1 MVFPLSYFL
10 FFFTLVLGP
19 IISISSTSWF
29 GAWIGL
35 ELNALSFIPLITL
48 KMNPY
53 LSESALK
60 YFLIQ
65 ALGSAILIM
74 ASFILISTFKL
85 ASIFLFLALLL
96 KLGVAPFHFWF
107 PQVMEG
113 LAWPQAF
120 LLMTLQKLAPMILL
134 SYLMS
139 SDLLIKMTIVAAV
152 LTSTIGALGGLNNMH
167 LRKLIAFSSINHMSW
182 MLVALSMGDSF
193 WIFYF
198 LVYTVIVLS
207 ATTTF
212 STLQTFTLSDLVQS
226 DHSGVFNSALI
237 SMNFL
242 SLGGLPP
249 LTGFIPKW
257 LTIQIMA
264 DLSMFVPLFFL
275 LASALITLYFYL
287 RIIISFLIVLNPSM
301 SFNIKSKT
309 LTHTSPALLLSLSF
323 NLIGLLTP
331 FYFFIT

>member
-1 MVFPLSYFL
+1 MSFPLSYFL
-10 FFFTLVLGP
+10 FFFSLVLGP

-35 ELNALSFIPLITL
+35 ELNALSFIPLIAM

-53 LSESALK
+53 YSESALK

-65 ALGSAILIM
+65 ALGSALLIM
-74 ASFILISTFKL
+74 SSFILISTFEM

-96 KLGVAPFHFWF
+96 KLGAAPFHFWF

-134 SYLMS
+134 SYLITS
-139 SDLLIKMTIVAAV
+139 NLVTKMTIMAAM
-152 LTSTIGALGGLNNMH
+152 LTAVIGALGGLNNMH
-167 LRKLIAFSSINHMSW
+167 LRKIIAFSSINHMSW
-182 MLVALSMGDSF
+182 MLMALSVGDSF
-193 WIFYF
+193 WLFYF
-198 LVYTVIVLS
+198 LVYAIIVLS

-212 STLQTFTLSDLVQS
+212 SSLQTFTLSDLVQS
-226 DHSGVFNSALI
+226 ERSSVFNSTLI

-264 DLSMFVPLFFL
+264 DLNLFIPLFFL
-275 LASALITLYFYL
+275 LVSALITLYFYL

-309 LTHTSPALLLSLSF
+309 MSHTSPALLLSLSF

>member
-1 MVFPLSYFL
+1 MSFPLSYFL
-10 FFFTLVLGP
+10 FFFSLVLGP

-35 ELNALSFIPLITL
+35 ELNALSFIPLIAM

-53 LSESALK
+53 YSESALK

-65 ALGSAILIM
+65 ALGSALLIM
-74 ASFILISTFKL
+74 SSFILISTFEM

-96 KLGVAPFHFWF
+96 KLGAAPFHFWF

-134 SYLMS
+134 SYLITS
-139 SDLLIKMTIVAAV
+139 NLVTKMTIMAAM
-152 LTSTIGALGGLNNMH
+152 LTAVIGALGGLNNMH
-167 LRKLIAFSSINHMSW
+167 LRKIIAFSSINHMSW
-182 MLVALSMGDSF
+182 MLMALSVGDSF
-193 WIFYF
+193 WLFYF
-198 LVYTVIVLS
+198 LVYTIIVLS

-212 STLQTFTLSDLVQS
+212 SSLQTFTLSDLVQS
-226 DHSGVFNSALI
+226 ERSSVFNSTLI

-264 DLSMFVPLFFL
+264 DLNLFIPLFFL
-275 LASALITLYFYL
+275 LVSALITLYFYL

-309 LTHTSPALLLSLSF
+309 MSHTSPALLLSLSF

>member
-1 MVFPLSYFL
+1 MSFPLSYFL
-10 FFFTLVLGP
+10 FFFSLVLGP

-35 ELNALSFIPLITL
+35 ELNALSFIPLIAM

-53 LSESALK
+53 YSESALK

-65 ALGSAILIM
+65 ALGSALLIM
-74 ASFILISTFKL
+74 SSFILISTFEM

-96 KLGVAPFHFWF
+96 KLGAAPFHFWF

-134 SYLMS
+134 SYLITS
-139 SDLLIKMTIVAAV
+139 NLVTKMTIMAAM
-152 LTSTIGALGGLNNMH
+152 LTAVIGALGGLNNMH
-167 LRKLIAFSSINHMSW
+167 LRKIIAFSSINHMSW
-182 MLVALSMGDSF
+182 MLMALSVGDSF
-193 WIFYF
+193 WLFYF
-198 LVYTVIVLS
+198 LVYTIIVLS

-212 STLQTFTLSDLVQS
+212 SSLQTFTLSDLVQS
-226 DHSGVFNSALI
+226 ERSSVFNSTLI

-264 DLSMFVPLFFL
+264 DLNLFIPLFFL
-275 LASALITLYFYL
+275 LISALITLYFYL

-309 LTHTSPALLLSLSF
+309 MSHTSPALLLSLSF